1 MSKVAVLVD
10 DHALFADSFAALLEK
25 MGMFDEVHTL
35 NDPKKRLNYF
45 LRNSRKE
52 LYLFLDYYLGDQL
65 GIEMINDARRINK
78 NVKIIMVSSVT
89 HGVAV
94 RSIMAFQP
102 NAFISKASGFDTV
115 VECINCLNEDKFYYC
130 PIITKC
136 LKELQEEKEV
146 WLSSREIE
154 ILRYFAQGFSVNE
167 TAEKFFL
174 SKHTVVSHRRKMMK
188 KTKTN
193 TITELL
199 SYVRK
204 TGLIED

>member
-1 MSKVAVLVD
+1 
-10 DHALFADSFAALLEK
+10 
-25 MGMFDEVHTL
+25 
-35 NDPKKRLNYF
+35 
-45 LRNSRKE
+45 
-52 LYLFLDYYLGDQL
+52 
-65 GIEMINDARRINK
+65 
-78 NVKIIMVSSVT
+78 MVSSVT
-89 HGVAV
+89 HAVAV

-115 VECINCLNEDKFYYC
+115 VECITCLSEDKFYYC

-167 TAEKFFL
+167 TAEKIFL

>member
-1 MSKVAVLVD
+1 MNRVAIVVD

-25 MGMFDEVHTL
+25 LEIFDEVHVL
-35 NDPKKRLNYF
+35 NDSKRRLNYF
-45 LRNSRKE
+45 IKNSRNE
-52 LYLFLDYYLGDQL
+52 LYLFLDYYLGDYL
-65 GIEMINDARRINK
+65 GIDIINDVRRINK
-78 NVKIIMVSSVT
+78 KVKIIMISSVT
-89 HGVAV
+89 HAVAV
-94 RSIMAFQP
+94 RSIIAFRP
-102 NAFISKASGFDTV
+102 NAFISKTSGFDTV
-115 VECINCLNEDKFYYC
+115 VECINCLNEEKSYYC
-130 PIITKC
+130 PIITKY

-146 WLSSREIE
+146 WLSLREIE

-188 KTKTN
+188 KTNTN

-199 SYVRK
+199 TYVRK

>member
-1 MSKVAVLVD
+1 M
-10 DHALFADSFAALLEK
+10 
-25 MGMFDEVHTL
+25 
-35 NDPKKRLNYF
+35 
-45 LRNSRKE
+45 
-52 LYLFLDYYLGDQL
+52 
-65 GIEMINDARRINK
+65 
-78 NVKIIMVSSVT
+78 
-89 HGVAV
+89 
-94 RSIMAFQP
+94 
-102 NAFISKASGFDTV
+102 
-115 VECINCLNEDKFYYC
+115 
-130 PIITKC
+130 
-136 LKELQEEKEV
+136 QEEKEV

>member
-10 DHALFADSFAALLEK
+10 DHSLFADSFAALLEK

-35 NDPKKRLNYF
+35 NDSKKRLSYF

-52 LYLFLDYYLGDQL
+52 LYLFLDYYLGDHL

-78 NVKIIMVSSVT
+78 NVKIIIVSIVN
-89 HGVAV
+89 HAVAV

-102 NAFISKASGFDTV
+102 DAFISKASGFDTV
-115 VECINCLNEDKFYYC
+115 VECISHLNKDKYFYC
-130 PIITKC
+130 PIITQC
-136 LKELQEEKEV
+136 LKELQKEKEV

-188 KTKTN
+188 KTNTN

>member
-25 MGMFDEVHTL
+25 IGMFDEVHIL

-65 GIEMINDARRINK
+65 GIEIINDTRRINK
-78 NVKIIMVSSVT
+78 DVKIIMVSSVN
-89 HGVAV
+89 HAVAL

-115 VECINCLNEDKFYYC
+115 VECISYLNEGKRFYC
-130 PIITKC
+130 PIITQC
-136 LKELQEEKEV
+136 LKELQEEKDV

-154 ILRYFAQGFSVNE
+154 ILRYFAKGFSVNE
-167 TAEKFFL
+167 TAEKCFL

-188 KTKTN
+188 KTNTN

>member
-1 MSKVAVLVD
+1 MKKVAVLVD

-65 GIEMINDARRINK
+65 GIEMINDTRRINK

-89 HGVAV
+89 HAVAV
-94 RSIMAFQP
+94 RSIMAFHP

-136 LKELQEEKEV
+136 LKELQEEKEI

-204 TGLIED
+204 MGLSLD

>member
-1 MSKVAVLVD
+1 MNKVAVLVD
-10 DHALFADSFAALLEK
+10 DHALFADSFASLLEK
-25 MGMFDEVHTL
+25 LGMFDEVHIL
-35 NDPKKRLNYF
+35 NDPKKRLHYF

-52 LYLFLDYYLGDQL
+52 MYLFLDYYLGDNL
-65 GIEMINDARRINK
+65 GIDIINDVRRINK

-89 HGVAV
+89 HTVAL

-102 NAFISKASGFDTV
+102 NAFISKASGFSTV
-115 VECINCLNEDKFYYC
+115 VECMNCISDEKYYYC

-136 LKELQEEKEV
+136 LTGLHEEKDV

-154 ILRYFAQGFSVNE
+154 ILRYFAKGFSVNE
-167 TAEKFFL
+167 TAERFFL
-174 SKHTVVSHRRKMMK
+174 SKHTIVSHRRKMMK
-188 KTKTN
+188 KTNTN

-199 SYVRK
+199 TYVRK

>member
-1 MSKVAVLVD
+1 MDKVAVVVA

-25 MGMFDEVHTL
+25 WGMFDDIHIL
-35 NDPKKRLNYF
+35 KNPKKRLNYF

-52 LYLFLDYYLGDQL
+52 IYMFLDYCLGDPFE
-65 GIEMINDARRINK
+65 IEIINDARRINK
-78 NVKIIMVSSVT
+78 NIKIIIICSVM
-89 HGVAV
+89 HKVAV
-94 RSIMAFQP
+94 RSIMDFQP

-115 VECINCLNEDKFYYC
+115 VECMTCLNQDKYFYC
-130 PIITKC
+130 PIITKY

-154 ILRYFAQGFSVNE
+154 VLRYFAQGFTVNE

-174 SKHTVVSHRRKMMK
+174 SKHTIVSHRRKMMK
-188 KTKTN
+188 KTNTN

-204 TGLIED
+204 VGLIED

>member
-1 MSKVAVLVD
+1 VSKVAVLVD

-35 NDPKKRLNYF
+35 NDSKKRLNYF

-78 NVKIIMVSSVT
+78 NIKIIMVSSVT
-89 HGVAV
+89 HAVAV
-94 RSIMAFQP
+94 RSIMAFHP

-136 LKELQEEKEV
+136 LKELQEEEV

>member
-35 NDPKKRLNYF
+35 NDSKKRLNYF

-78 NVKIIMVSSVT
+78 NIKIIMVSSVT
-89 HGVAV
+89 HAVAV
-94 RSIMAFQP
+94 RSIMAFHP

-136 LKELQEEKEV
+136 LKELQEEEV

>member
-1 MSKVAVLVD
+1 LSKVAVLVD

-25 MGMFDEVHTL
+25 LSMFDEVHIL

-45 LRNSRKE
+45 LRNSRKK
-52 LYLFLDYYLGDQL
+52 LYLFLDYYLGDHL
-65 GIEMINDARRINK
+65 GIDIINDARRINK
-78 NVKIIMVSSVT
+78 NIKIIMVSSVT
-89 HGVAV
+89 HTVAV
-94 RSIMAFQP
+94 RSIMEFQP

-115 VECINCLNEDKFYYC
+115 VECMNCLNEDKHFFC
-130 PIITKC
+130 SIITKC

-174 SKHTVVSHRRKMMK
+174 SKHTIVSHRRKMMK
-188 KTKTN
+188 KTNTN

-199 SYVRK
+199 TYVRK

>member
-10 DHALFADSFAALLEK
+10 DHTLFADSFAALLEK
-25 MGMFDEVHTL
+25 LGMFDEVHIL
-35 NDPKKRLNYF
+35 NDPKKRLHYF

-52 LYLFLDYYLGDQL
+52 LYLFLDYYLGDHL

-89 HGVAV
+89 HAVAV
-94 RSIMAFQP
+94 RSIMAFHP

-115 VECINCLNEDKFYYC
+115 VECMNCINEGKHFYC

-154 ILRYFAQGFSVNE
+154 ILRYFAKGFSVNE

-188 KTKTN
+188 KTNTN